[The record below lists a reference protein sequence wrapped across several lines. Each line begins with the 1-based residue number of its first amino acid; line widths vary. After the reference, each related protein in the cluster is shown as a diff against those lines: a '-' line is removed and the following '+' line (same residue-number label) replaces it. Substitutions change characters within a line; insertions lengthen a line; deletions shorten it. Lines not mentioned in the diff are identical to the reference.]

1 MTPSAE
7 RSFDKH
13 AAKALAFA
21 VGIVTVITAFAFWAG
36 YLVGSLVLPGVTR

>member
-13 AAKALAFA
+13 AAKALA
-21 VGIVTVITAFAFWAG
+21 VGIVTVIAAFAFWAG
-36 YLVGSLVLPGVTR
+36 YLVGSLALPGVTR